1 MSKNDG
7 DRAFTAESLYGT
19 RWESAYAGAQS
30 FLRRRYTRELA
41 GVDVA
46 VLGVPFDLATSNRP
60 GARFGPGAIRRAS
73 AQLAWGEV
81 WPWGFDPFE
90 RLAVVDRGDVAY
102 HWGQADEMLANVE
115 AQAGEV
121 LAAGCALLALG
132 GDHFVTLPLLRAHAK
147 AHGPLALVHFDA
159 HTDTGEGSHCDH
171 GTMFRHAAREGLID
185 PEASVQV
192 GIRTAYDAAHAFH
205 VLTAPQVHEKAPAGP
220 PRRSP
225 ASSAPARP
233 TSPSTS
239 TAWTR
244 PSRPA
249 PARRWWAASPR
260 RRRSPSCARWAAS
273 IWSAWTWWRW
283 PPSTTWARSRHWP
296 PPPWRWNTS
305 ACWPPRRRNGGN
317 PKGP

>member
-1 MSKNDG
+1 MSDNDG
-7 DRAFTAESLYGT
+7 DRAFTAEGLYGT

-30 FLRRRYTRELA
+30 FLRRKYTRELA

-90 RLAVVDRGDVAY
+90 RLAVVDRGDVSY
-102 HWGQADEMLANVE
+102 HWGQSDEMLENVE

-159 HTDTGEGSHCDH
+159 HTDTGEGSHTDH

-192 GIRTAYDAAHAFH
+192 GIRTAYDAANAFH
-205 VLTAPQVHEKAPAGP
+205 VLTAPQVHEEG
-220 PRRSP
+220 
-225 ASSAPARP
+225 
-233 TSPSTS
+233 T
-239 TAWTR
+239 
-244 PSRPA
+244 
-249 PARRWWAASPR
+249 
-260 RRRSPSCARWAAS
+260 RWAAEEVARVVGARKAYLTFD
-273 IWSAWTWWRW
+273 IDCLDPAFAPGTGT
-283 PPSTTWARSRHWP
+283 PVVGGLTTAQALAILRALGGLDLVGMDVVEVAP
-296 PPPWRWNTS
+296 IYDVGEVTS
-305 ACWPPRRRNGGN
+305 LAAATLALEYLCLLAAKAPERG
-317 PKGP
+317 